1 MGVFYM
7 RKVELALLVK
17 ASWIL
22 LLSGL
27 IGSCAPSFSP
37 SMPPPNYTGP
47 KAEGPIQKAG
57 QYWIYENAHGRRF
70 TAGAGDLLGELRF
83 PLWVGKSWGYEGGA
97 YEEAVDT
104 TKTRRAPMATDVT
117 CEVLSFKQV
126 TVTAGNFGAFECQC
140 ICELST
146 PSEEYE
152 RFCGE
157 WTLWY
162 APEVKNIIRNDDE
175 ASDGSWELVEYQIP
189 GSASR

>member
-1 MGVFYM
+1 M

-27 IGSCAPSFSP
+27 VGNCAPSFSP

-57 QYWIYENAHGRRF
+57 NHWVYENAHGRRF

-83 PLWVGKSWGYEGGA
+83 PLWVGKSWGFEGGA
-97 YEEAVDT
+97 YEESVDT
-104 TKTRRAPMATDVT
+104 TKTRRAPLATDVT
-117 CEVLSFKQV
+117 CEVLSFKQI
-126 TVTAGNFGAFECQC
+126 TVIAGNFGAFECQC
-140 ICELST
+140 ICELSPVPT
-146 PSEEYE
+146 DYE
-152 RFCGE
+152 SFCGK

-162 APEVKNIIRNDDE
+162 APEVKNIISMDSE
-175 ASDGSWELVEYQIP
+175 GSEGSFQLMQYQISSS
-189 GSASR
+189 GSR